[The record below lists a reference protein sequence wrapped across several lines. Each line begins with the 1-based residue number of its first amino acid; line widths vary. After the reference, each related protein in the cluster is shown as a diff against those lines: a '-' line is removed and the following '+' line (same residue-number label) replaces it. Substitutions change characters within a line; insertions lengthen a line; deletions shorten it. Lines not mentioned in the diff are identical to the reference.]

1 MTRATKLPPMDTPTL
16 DEFKTYAFERIR
28 TKYNEPAENYS
39 HWIEDKFEAWTLNG
53 WKKENKGKLVK
64 ILNWKTTIIQCMA
77 YRQPNKSG
85 QIKVKHEVIKPGGKL
100 DQMDISDLKSAY
112 NTKGENGYVD
122 IMYFDVFNF
131 LVKKGVIN
139 PNNPKYYKQKYM
151 EAGALIMA
159 RLIDQKKQLD
169 TSGKMDIDRRLERIK
184 EYNDHEIKP
193 QAQCLVLR
201 DLFKKYTLEQ
211 LLNKVQ

>member
-1 MTRATKLPPMDTPTL
+1 MKSSTESQQTD
-16 DEFKTYAFERIR
+16 
-28 TKYNEPAENYS
+28 
-39 HWIEDKFEAWTLNG
+39 
-53 WKKENKGKLVK
+53 
-64 ILNWKTTIIQCMA
+64 IIQKKTQAFKGRVLTEADPKYKDLFEDFIGWWTQPSKSGKQIRYDGEKYFGMNQRLA
-77 YRQPNKSG
+77 TFRKRQPIEEQKVIQSG
-85 QIKVKHEVIKPGGKL
+85 PGGKL

-112 NTKGENGYVD
+112 NTKDENGYVD

-201 DLFKKYTLEQ
+201 DLFKKYSLEQ
-211 LLNKVQ
+211 LLNKAQ